1 MTSIPF
7 FVSLIPIIIL
17 HVLNILRLRKGLS
30 QSNVHVSKT
39 MSMIL
44 AAIIIIF
51 LVANSPV
58 IIFNILF
65 LCDIQTQLLW
75 LGQNFW
81 MLSYCSNPFFMFFTQ
96 RQPEQL
102 SQTHQN
108 ARCSSGLRTDA
119 CLFKKNVK
127 MVAYSSSIIIDN
139 SLSIALKY
147 VVNIIGQQH
156 IILEITML

>member
-51 LVANSPV
+51 VVANTPA
-58 IIFNILF
+58 IILNFLYLYAIQSQLF
-65 LCDIQTQLLW
+65 LF
-75 LGQNFW
+75 GQHFL
-81 MLSYCSNPFFMFFTQ
+81 MLSNCSNPFVYVFYSKTTRTVVSNVFTCKYF
-96 RQPEQL
+96 RNKTWCEFVKILRLVPTL
-102 SQTHQN
+102 VT
-108 ARCSSGLRTDA
+108 SS
-119 CLFKKNVK
+119 
-127 MVAYSSSIIIDN
+127 
-139 SLSIALKY
+139 LK
-147 VVNIIGQQH
+147 
-156 IILEITML
+156 